1 MNEKNAATDTTHFG
15 YETVPVAEKEQRVG
29 QVFRSVAQRYDI
41 MNDLMSL
48 GTHRLM
54 KRFTIELSGL
64 RKGHK
69 VLDLA
74 GGTGDFSLRFSPIV
88 GTEGRVV
95 LADINE
101 AMLAV
106 GRDRII
112 DKGANFN
119 VDVAQVNAEALPF
132 ADDTFDCIT
141 IAYGLRN
148 VTDKDA
154 ALRSMRRV
162 LKPGGRVLVLEF
174 SKPQNEFVRKGYDAF
189 SKLWPLAGKV
199 IANDADSYQYLVES
213 IRMHPD
219 QETLLAMMQDAGLVD
234 CKYHNMMNGVCAIHV
249 GFKAA

>member
-29 QVFRSVAQRYDI
+29 QEFRSVAQRYDI

-74 GGTGDFSLRFSPIV
+74 GGTGDFSLRFSPLV
-88 GTEGRVV
+88 GPEGQVV

>member
-64 RKGHK
+64 SKGHK

-74 GGTGDFSLRFSPIV
+74 GGTGDFSLRFSPLV
-88 GTEGRVV
+88 GPEGQVV

>member
-1 MNEKNAATDTTHFG
+1 
-15 YETVPVAEKEQRVG
+15 
-29 QVFRSVAQRYDI
+29 
-41 MNDLMSL
+41 MSL

-64 RKGHK
+64 RKGHR

-88 GTEGRVV
+88 GAEGQVV

-112 DKGANFN
+112 DKGANYN

-154 ALRSMRRV
+154 ALRSMLRV

-174 SKPQNEFVRKGYDAF
+174 SKPQNEIVRKGYDAF

-199 IANDADSYQYLVES
+199 IANDSASYQYLVES

-219 QETLLAMMQDAGLVD
+219 QETLLAMMQEAGLVD

>member
-1 MNEKNAATDTTHFG
+1 MNEKTAATDTTHFG

>member
-88 GTEGRVV
+88 GTEGQVV

-219 QETLLAMMQDAGLVD
+219 QETLLAMMQDVGLVD

>member
-88 GTEGRVV
+88 GTEGQVV

-162 LKPGGRVLVLEF
+162 LKPSGRVMVLEF

>member
-41 MNDLMSL
+41 RNDLMSL

-88 GTEGRVV
+88 GHEGQVV

>member
-1 MNEKNAATDTTHFG
+1 
-15 YETVPVAEKEQRVG
+15 
-29 QVFRSVAQRYDI
+29 
-41 MNDLMSL
+41 
-48 GTHRLM
+48 M
-54 KRFTIELSGL
+54 KRFSIELSGL

-74 GGTGDFSLRFSPIV
+74 GGTGDFSLRFSPLV
-88 GTEGRVV
+88 GPEGQVV

-213 IRMHPD
+213 IRMYPD

>member
-1 MNEKNAATDTTHFG
+1 
-15 YETVPVAEKEQRVG
+15 
-29 QVFRSVAQRYDI
+29 

-88 GTEGRVV
+88 GAEGQVV

-119 VDVAQVNAEALPF
+119 VDVAQVNAECLPF
-132 ADDTFDCIT
+132 ADNTFDCIT

-154 ALRSMRRV
+154 ALASMRRV

-174 SKPQNEFVRKGYDAF
+174 STPKNEIVRKGYDAF
-189 SKLWPLAGKV
+189 SKLWPLAGKL
-199 IANDADSYQYLVES
+199 IADDAASYQYLVES

-219 QETLLAMMQDAGLVD
+219 QETLRGMMQDAGLVD